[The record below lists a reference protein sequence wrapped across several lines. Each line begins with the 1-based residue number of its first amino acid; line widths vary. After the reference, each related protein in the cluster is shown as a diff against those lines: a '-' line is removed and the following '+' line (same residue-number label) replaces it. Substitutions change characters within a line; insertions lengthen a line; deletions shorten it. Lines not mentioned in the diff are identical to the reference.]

1 MRKTAV
7 SSTLVVC
14 FDGQFW
20 VGIVERVE
28 DGALNS
34 CRVVFVLAYS
44 IARVFGVAVEDLFDF
59 REVNDGRSRRTVR
72 RSVAEMSSGTM

>member
-20 VGIVERVE
+20 VGFVERVE
-28 DGALNS
+28 DGALK
-34 CRVVFVLAYS
+34 
-44 IARVFGVAVEDLFDF
+44 
-59 REVNDGRSRRTVR
+59 
-72 RSVAEMSSGTM
+72 